1 MAITT
6 DIALSEKESIIYKRF
21 KSLSVNEEPKPQGEG
36 VIRISPFDDYF
47 IFTIYDE
54 TDGVNQPIDLTNVG
68 TLYMVFIGTSD
79 EIRIPNYT
87 NVQNVDMSAGQVLFR
102 IDSDD
107 AKKILALNNK
117 NFYISTMM
125 TDPDGQSDE
134 SVLYTGTFL
143 SFTEAAQAS
152 LSDQLETLRIQYA
165 KEVAALQD
173 QITKLNTD
181 NASKNQLI
189 SEQTVII
196 NALKESNK
204 NLSDEVAKLTEQVGS
219 AKAAEL
225 LAVATATQK
234 AEQLIK
240 KQREQLESLQK
251 AETSAVTKSKEQAY
265 FLQASQQLQTTI
277 PGINPIYTGGGGGG
291 GGRNSR
297 DIAGDSNLF
306 GFSSQESIINNFE

>member
-6 DIALSEKESIIYKRF
+6 DIALSEKESIVYKKF

-107 AKKILALNNK
+107 AKKILALNDK

-181 NASKNQLI
+181 NASKDQLI

-204 NLSDEVAKLTEQVGS
+204 NLSDEIGRLTEIVGS

-234 AEQLIK
+234 AEEIIK
-240 KQREQLESLQK
+240 KQREQLESLK
-251 AETSAVTKSKEQAY
+251 KIENSAVTKSQEQAY
-265 FLQASQQLQTTI
+265 FIQASQQLQTSI
-277 PGINPIYTGGGGGG
+277 PGIAPIYTGGGGG

-297 DIAGDSNLF
+297 DIVGDSNLF